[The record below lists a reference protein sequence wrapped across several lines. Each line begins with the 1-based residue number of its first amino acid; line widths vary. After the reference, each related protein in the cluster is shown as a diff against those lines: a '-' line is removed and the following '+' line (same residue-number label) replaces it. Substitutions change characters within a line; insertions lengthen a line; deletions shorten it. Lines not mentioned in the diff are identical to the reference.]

1 MSRLGKQSIVIPAG
15 VDVKKDH
22 GTITVKGPLGELRR
36 VFADTIEITV
46 ANGEITTKPVV
57 DTQETKALWGTYAA
71 HLRNMIRGVTEGF
84 QKKLI
89 IEGVGYK
96 AELSGANM
104 VLSLG
109 FSHKI
114 NKAVPQGVKAVVEKG
129 VVTLTGTDKEV
140 VGQFAADIRAHKK
153 PEPYKG
159 KGIRYE
165 GEVVRRKQ
173 GKRSV

>member
-1 MSRLGKQSIVIPAG
+1 MSRLGKQSIAIPSG
-15 VDVKKDH
+15 VEVKKDH
-22 GTITVKGPLGELRR
+22 GTITVKGPLGELSR
-36 VFADTIEITV
+36 VFSDTIEITV
-46 ANGEITTKPVV
+46 ANGEITTKPVA

-96 AELSGANM
+96 AEISGANM

-109 FSHKI
+109 FSHKV
-114 NKAVPQGVKAVVEKG
+114 NKVIPPGVKAVVEKG
-129 VVTLTGTDKEV
+129 VVTLSGMDKEV

-165 GEVVRRKQ
+165 KEVVRRKQ